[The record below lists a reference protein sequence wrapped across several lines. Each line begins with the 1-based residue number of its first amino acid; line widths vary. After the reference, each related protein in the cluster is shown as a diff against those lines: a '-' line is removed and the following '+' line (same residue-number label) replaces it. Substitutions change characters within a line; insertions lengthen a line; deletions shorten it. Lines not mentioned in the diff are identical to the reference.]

1 MNRYYFAIRYLPEN
15 VSQEILA
22 GRCIKTLHTIFT
34 ATEKS
39 IGVCFPEWTIES
51 LGNSIAFV
59 STNQTNLKKLK
70 EQSYFSMMV
79 ENYIFEI
86 SDVKIVPTD
95 CSEIRFIRN
104 QRVAKLF
111 PGEKKRR
118 LERASK
124 RASARCEQMKPEELN
139 TAFEVESF
147 HRAVIDSNKNQN
159 HYILHLQKEIT
170 DEIITADYCSYGVA
184 TNVEYRGTVPNLT
197 LENISAIAP

>member
-1 MNRYYFAIRYLPEN
+1 MNRHYFVIRYLPES

-22 GRCIKTLHTIFT
+22 GRCIKTLHMIFT

-70 EQSYFSMMV
+70 EQAYFNMMV

-86 SDVKIVPTD
+86 SEIVPVPVN
-95 CSEIRFIRN
+95 CNEARFIRN

-111 PGEKKRR
+111 SGDRKRR

-124 RASARCEQMKPEELN
+124 RATARHEQMAPEKLN
-139 TAFEVESF
+139 TDFEVEPF
-147 HRAVIDSNKNQN
+147 HRAVIDSNNNQN

-170 DEIITADYCSYGVA
+170 DEIVTDDYCSYGVA
-184 TNVEYRGTVPNLT
+184 TNVEHRGTVPNLT
-197 LENISAIAP
+197 LDNLSFTL